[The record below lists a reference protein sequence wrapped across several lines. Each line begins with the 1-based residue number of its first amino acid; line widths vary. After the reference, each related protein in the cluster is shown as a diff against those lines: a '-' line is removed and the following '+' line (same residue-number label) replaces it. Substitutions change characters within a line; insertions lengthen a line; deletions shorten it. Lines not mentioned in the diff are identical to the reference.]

1 MQKNKCSIQNLTFV
15 CNMCVAIVAVCVSL
29 LAGCAGFTEDG
40 NSLEAEK
47 SIHVEVQN
55 QFALARETR
64 WGRAD
69 VDESQGSLTIVFET
83 IGGCFKKDSAFVWND
98 AFYKADSMKYY
109 YTFLGDTL
117 VLTDS
122 TINHDTGLP
131 TYTSL
136 YLIGGSSGSLDGI
149 WKLLPCHSFGG
160 DYSCVTYGMETT
172 FIRINEGKVEVR
184 SSDENFDYMSSGFIE
199 YLFSFVNARNRYNYS
214 ELSLE
219 SLFAHSLSLDRYFTQ
234 EDFVVV
240 SKTNKNM
247 TFTHD
252 GRSYAL
258 NVVYASRSDSAV
270 VSFSS
275 GNDSC
280 FGHYRKVEYASSEL
294 CREEFADYLYEKHLY
309 KEDLDLWDYKN
320 DNYKEFGSCISNLL
334 KNN

>member
-1 MQKNKCSIQNLTFV
+1 MKKNKSVIQKMMFNCFACL
-15 CNMCVAIVAVCVSL
+15 AV

-40 NSLEAEK
+40 NCLETNNSIGVELEK
-47 SIHVEVQN
+47 

-69 VDESQGSLTIVFET
+69 IDESQGTLTLIYEKF
-83 IGGCFKKDSAFVWND
+83 GGCFKKDSAFVWDD
-98 AFYKADSMKYY
+98 AFYRVDSVKFFYS
-109 YTFLGDTL
+109 FQGDTL

-136 YLIGGSSGSLDGI
+136 YLIGGSSGSLDGV
-149 WKLLPCHSFGG
+149 WKLLPCHSYGG

-199 YLFSFVNARNRYNYS
+199 YLFSIVKGGGHDYAS
-214 ELSLE
+214 LSL
-219 SLFAHSLSLDRYFTQ
+219 SGLFSHSLSLNYYFTR

-240 SKTNKNM
+240 SKTNKSM

-252 GRSYAL
+252 GQTYTL
-258 NVVYASRSDSAV
+258 NVVYASKSDSAHV
-270 VSFSS
+270 VFSS
-275 GNDSC
+275 GNVSC
-280 FGHYRKVEYASSEL
+280 EGHYRNEEYASQEL
-294 CREEFADYLYEKHLY
+294 CRDEYADYLYEHHLY
-309 KEDLDLWDYKN
+309 SQDVDLWGYKYE
-320 DNYKEFGSCISNLL
+320 NYQEFGSCINQMRGR
-334 KNN
+334 K

>member
-1 MQKNKCSIQNLTFV
+1 MKKNKCSVQNIAFV
-15 CNMCVAIVAVCVSL
+15 CNVCVAFVAVCIAL
-29 LAGCAGFTEDG
+29 LAGCAGFTEDCNTSAIPG
-40 NSLEAEK
+40 GDADLLAR
-47 SIHVEVQN
+47 
-55 QFALARETR
+55 QFASAQVTQS
-64 WGRAD
+64 GVAS
-69 VDESQGSLTIVFET
+69 VDESQSTLVFVFET
-83 IGGCFKKDSAFVWND
+83 IGGCFKIDSAFVWND

-122 TINHDTGLP
+122 SVNHDTGLP
-131 TYTSL
+131 TYTSMSF
-136 YLIGGSSGSLDGI
+136 IGGDNGVLDGI
-149 WKLLPCHSFGG
+149 WKMLPCISYAGYNSCRNFG
-160 DYSCVTYGMETT
+160 VNI
-172 FIRINEGKVEVR
+172 FIQINEGKLEIR
-184 SSDENFDYMSSGFIE
+184 ESDEDFDYMSSGFIE
-199 YLFSFVNARNRYNYS
+199 YLFSFVNARNRYSYS

-219 SLFAHSLSLDRYFTQ
+219 SLFAQSLSLDRYFTQ

-294 CREEFADYLYEKHLY
+294 CREEFADYLNEKHLY